1 MALSVTRV
9 HWLRTVVT
17 SLRTALTAAALTL
30 LVGLGAVSV
39 LAAPQPPAAQIGLSV
54 EDEATSRL
62 LEDNNCSTTGFDPDV
77 IPTTAVIRDQAG
89 QTRVVSF
96 DHGWAVFNNERPGH
110 LVAVCLG
117 PGAATAGKN

>member
-1 MALSVTRV
+1 MPATRV

-39 LAAPQPPAAQIGLSV
+39 LASPQPPAEQLGLSV
-54 EDEATSRL
+54 QDEATSRL
-62 LEDNNCSTTGFDPDV
+62 LERNNCSTTGFDPDV
-77 IPTTAVIRDQAG
+77 IPTTAVIRDAVG
-89 QTRVVSF
+89 ETRVVSF
-96 DHGWAVFNNERPGH
+96 DHGWAVFNNERPGD

-117 PGAATAGKN
+117 AGPAVAAKN

>member
-1 MALSVTRV
+1 MSAIRV

-54 EDEATSRL
+54 EDEAISRL
-62 LEDNNCSTTGFDPDV
+62 LEHHNCSTTGFDPDV
-77 IPTTAVIRDQAG
+77 VPTTAVIRDQAG

-96 DHGWAVFNNERPGH
+96 DRGWAVFNNERPGH

-117 PGAATAGKN
+117 PGTATAGKH